1 MVTGRLRRP
10 GFRAPLISAFLAAFA
25 FSSPSYAQQ
34 VTGPTS
40 GQSAVA
46 AQHLDGRHADAG
58 KARTKFII
66 GLERHVDFQ
75 VFALTNPNRVF
86 VELPDV
92 KLQLPQLPGNTPIGL
107 VKSFRGGQSAPGKA
121 RVVIDVTGAV
131 VVEKAAIEK
140 SKDGKSSRLVID
152 IASAGGAEPALPAKA
167 TDLKRSPPPG
177 ASALGAAGLQP
188 PLPKP
193 AVSPSMRALGMY
205 KPVIVIDPGHG
216 GDDTGAQK
224 NGAIEKNVV
233 LAFSLKLRDKLNA
246 TGRYKV
252 LMTRE
257 TDVFVELNER
267 RQFAEQHQ
275 AALFIAVHADYTGR
289 ASARGAT
296 IYSLR
301 EGVANELKRSAQGQV
316 SDSVLSAKELATM
329 QKAEA
334 DVGAIRSILSDLA
347 KREVETT
354 KDRTSVFARSVVS
367 YMGETTSMMDNPD
380 RSAAFVVLKTAKVPS
395 VLIELGFVTNESDAE
410 LLKSDSWRDKVSG
423 SILTAIENYFSHQ
436 NVRLPM

>member
-1 MVTGRLRRP
+1 MVFGRLRCS
-10 GFRAPLISAFLAAFA
+10 GVRASLVAALTALVALPCASSAQQATGGGAGQSLAAA
-25 FSSPSYAQQ
+25 HRPDA
-34 VTGPTS
+34 PTE
-40 GQSAVA
+40 
-46 AQHLDGRHADAG
+46 
-58 KARTKFII
+58 KIRTKFII

-92 KLQLPQLPGNTPIGL
+92 KLQLPPLPGETPVGL
-107 VKSFRGGQSAPGKA
+107 VKTFRGGTSAPGKT

-131 VVEKAAIEK
+131 VVEKAVIEK
-140 SKDGKSSRLVID
+140 SQDGRSSRLVID
-152 IASAGGAEPALPAKA
+152 LVSAGALDQAVPDVKTTESKRPAPLA
-167 TDLKRSPPPG
+167 G
-177 ASALGAAGLQP
+177 ASALGASDLQP
-188 PLPKP
+188 PMPKP
-193 AVSPSMRALGMY
+193 AVSPTMRAAGMY

-252 LMTRE
+252 LLTRD
-257 TDVFVELNER
+257 TDTFIELNER
-267 RQFAEQHQ
+267 REFAERHQ

-301 EGVANELKRSAQGQV
+301 ENVANELKRSAQGQV
-316 SDSVLSAKELATM
+316 SDSVLSAQELAAV
-329 QKAEA
+329 QKVEA
-334 DVGAIRSILSDLA
+334 DVGAIRAILSDLA
-347 KREVETT
+347 KREVEAT

-367 YMGETTSMMDNPD
+367 YMGETTNMMDNPD
-380 RSAAFVVLKTAKVPS
+380 RSAAFVVLKSAKVPS
-395 VLIELGFVTNESDAE
+395 VLIELGFVTNETDAQ
-410 LLKSDSWRDKVSG
+410 LLKSDSWREKVSG

-436 NVRLPM
+436 SVRLPM